1 MLYESSRIKTI
12 AVELSLLRLVESP
25 RDNIGLAIAKLRR
38 IIPRQRMKSKNLLF
52 GFDCLMDRFFDC
64 SNKNIAEKL

>member
-1 MLYESSRIKTI
+1 
-12 AVELSLLRLVESP
+12 VESP

-52 GFDCLMDRFFDC
+52 GFDCLMDRFLDC